1 VDRPKLKAEG
11 SKLKAE
17 GSKLKA
23 EGSKLNG
30 KSFMVESEKVRRI
43 WQSAERRAQSVEGQ
57 RIGSEG

>member
-1 VDRPKLKAEG
+1 VDRP
-11 SKLKAE
+11 KLKAE